1 MILVSPKPLR
11 MMGKLLL
18 LPIVAHVA
26 QDVVRV
32 DQQVVDSLFID
43 LYIRED
49 RHTQRLGEQSNAVSA
64 HLQSPF

>member
-49 RHTQRLGEQSNAVSA
+49 RHTQRLGEQSNAVST

>member
-32 DQQVVDSLFID
+32 DQQVVDSPFID

>member
-1 MILVSPKPLR
+1 MILVSPKPLWMTR
-11 MMGKLLL
+11 QLPF

-49 RHTQRLGEQSNAVSA
+49 RHTQRLGEQSSA
-64 HLQSPF
+64 ASTHLQSPF

>member
-43 LYIRED
+43 LHIIED
-49 RHTQRLGEQSNAVSA
+49 GNTRRLGGQSSAASA
-64 HLQSPF
+64 HLPSPS

>member
-1 MILVSPKPLR
+1 MILVSPKPLW
-11 MMGKLLL
+11 MTKQLPF

-43 LYIRED
+43 LHIIED
-49 RHTQRLGEQSNAVSA
+49 GHTRRLGGQSSAASA
-64 HLQSPF
+64 HLPSPS

>member
-1 MILVSPKPLR
+1 MILVSPKPLW
-11 MMGKLLL
+11 MTKQLPF

-49 RHTQRLGEQSNAVSA
+49 RHTQRLGE
-64 HLQSPF
+64 